1 MEMFGIATKEKN
13 NMSNNSILIGNG
25 FDIQVGGD
33 DYLNK
38 WILVRLLVKAKMGK
52 YNQLFMDEEGNSII
66 TGDEIVELFTNVIP
80 IANRAINKEFDDLV
94 AKHDD
99 ADLVSALND
108 FEKNHST
115 KIYSFE
121 QVGMEDWLL
130 VFMLYLLEQKDI
142 LSFYETFK
150 QGFERMIFDAI
161 YCEGEI
167 QKLYSKIDKGIVKY
181 FESFNSVFTLNY
193 DNTVEKLT
201 ENQLYHLHGDF
212 ETRHPSENPQNALGY
227 LRIQSG
233 QNVKF
238 PQQFEHCNST
248 AILDFS
254 GNKKYKYATN
264 MTLAYRTVE
273 QYKELVKCGVSTT
286 EEILSKVP
294 LASCEIVKTAIENNL
309 IVGQNYYFD
318 EFEQLQGTL
327 TVIGLSPQNDSH
339 IFECINKSNLD
350 KVIFYHFFGKKP
362 KKLIDKEMKKIKLP
376 INKKYEIKNVQ
387 DKWDELGVV
396 KPEDAKYTISEKQ
409 LEMVNALCFDK
420 PVSAKDLIC
429 QLKSIPCTT
438 KKLLLD
444 LINYELSKDKY
455 HTSPQSEKELYS
467 IFAEFSKM
475 LDIASLSPQVFF
487 YFCFTEIY
495 NK

>member
-1 MEMFGIATKEKN
+1 
-13 NMSNNSILIGNG
+13 MSYNSILIGNG

-33 DYLNK
+33 DYLDK

-52 YNQLFMDEEGNSII
+52 YNPLFMDKEGNPIM
-66 TGDEIVELFTNVIP
+66 TGDEIVGLFTNIIP
-80 IANRAINKEFDDLV
+80 IANRAINEEFDALV
-94 AKHDD
+94 AKHCN
-99 ADLVSALND
+99 ADLVSVLND
-108 FEKNHST
+108 FKKNHST

-130 VFMLYLLEQKDI
+130 VFMLYLLEQQDL

-167 QKLYSKIDKGIVKY
+167 QKLYSKIDKGVVRY

-201 ENQLYHLHGDF
+201 KNQSYHLHGDF

-248 AILDFS
+248 TILDFS
-254 GNKKYKYATN
+254 GNKKYEYATN
-264 MTLAYRTVE
+264 MTLEYKTVE

-286 EEILSKVP
+286 EVINKVP
-294 LASCEIVKTAIENNL
+294 LVLREIVKTAIEKNL

-339 IFECINKSNLD
+339 IFACINKSNLD
-350 KVIFYHFFGKKP
+350 KVIFYLFFGKKSDEQ
-362 KKLIDKEMKKIKLP
+362 IDEEIKKINLP
-376 INKKYEIKNVQ
+376 INKKYEIKNIQ
-387 DKWDELGVV
+387 SKWDELGVV
-396 KPEDAKYTISEKQ
+396 KPENEKYTISGKQ
-409 LEMVNALCFDK
+409 LELLNVLCFEK
-420 PVSAKDLIC
+420 PVSEKDLIC
-429 QLKSIPCTT
+429 QLESIPCTT

-455 HTSPQSEKELYS
+455 HTSPQNEKELHL

-487 YFCFTEIY
+487 YFCFTEIF

>member
-1 MEMFGIATKEKN
+1 
-13 NMSNNSILIGNG
+13 MSYNSILIGNG

-52 YNQLFMDEEGNSII
+52 YNQLFMDEEGTPII
-66 TGDEIVELFTNVIP
+66 TGDEIVGLFTNIIP
-80 IANRAINKEFDDLV
+80 IANRVINKEFDDLV

-108 FEKNHST
+108 FKKNHST

-130 VFMLYLLEQKDI
+130 VFMLYLIEQQDI
-142 LSFYETFK
+142 LSLYETFK
-150 QGFERMIFDAI
+150 QGFERMILDAI

-167 QKLYSKIDKGIVKY
+167 QKLHSKIDKGVVKY
-181 FESFNSVFTLNY
+181 FESFNNVFTLNY

-201 ENQLYHLHGDF
+201 ENQSYHLHGDF
-212 ETRHPSENPQNALGY
+212 ETRHPSENPKNALGY

-264 MTLAYRTVE
+264 MTLAYKTVE
-273 QYKELVKCGVSTT
+273 QYKELVKCGISTT
-286 EEILSKVP
+286 EEISSKAP
-294 LASCEIVKTAIENNL
+294 LISREIVKTAIEKNL

-318 EFEQLQGTL
+318 EFEHLHGTL
-327 TVIGLSPQNDSH
+327 TIIGLAPQNDSH
-339 IFECINKSNLD
+339 IFACINKSNLD
-350 KVIFYHFFGKKP
+350 KVIFYHFFGNKSGEQ
-362 KKLIDKEMKKIKLP
+362 IDDEIKKINLP
-376 INKKYEIKNVQ
+376 INKKYEIKNIQNV
-387 DKWDELGVV
+387 WDELGIV
-396 KPEDAKYTISEKQ
+396 KPENEKYAISKKQ
-409 LEMVNALCFDK
+409 LELINTLCLDK
-420 PVSAKDLIC
+420 PISEDDLIW
-429 QLKSIPCTT
+429 QLKSIPYTT
-438 KKLLLD
+438 KKLLLE
-444 LINYELSKDKY
+444 LINHELSKGN
-455 HTSPQSEKELYS
+455 L
-467 IFAEFSKM
+467 
-475 LDIASLSPQVFF
+475 
-487 YFCFTEIY
+487 
-495 NK
+495 

>member
-1 MEMFGIATKEKN
+1 MKRIILTLIII
-13 NMSNNSILIGNG
+13 SSILCQPCYAADKKTD
-25 FDIQVGGD
+25 FSQVKKPD
-33 DYLNK
+33 
-38 WILVRLLVKAKMGK
+38 W
-52 YNQLFMDEEGNSII
+52 
-66 TGDEIVELFTNVIP
+66 
-80 IANRAINKEFDDLV
+80 
-94 AKHDD
+94 
-99 ADLVSALND
+99 DLVSHDICVYTLAPDEFFLYKEYYPLLDGETRKVVADTSIQIHLSKENVQSKAKEATVRIYND
-108 FEKNHST
+108 EFE
-115 KIYSFE
+115 
-121 QVGMEDWLL
+121 
-130 VFMLYLLEQKDI
+130 
-142 LSFYETFK
+142 FYKRTH
-150 QGFERMIFDAI
+150 
-161 YCEGEI
+161 
-167 QKLYSKIDKGIVKY
+167 KGVVKY

-227 LRIQSG
+227 SRIQSG
-233 QNVKF
+233 QNIKF

-248 AILDFS
+248 VILDFS

-294 LASCEIVKTAIENNL
+294 LASCEIVKTAIEKNL

-362 KKLIDKEMKKIKLP
+362 KKQIDKEMKKIKLP

-409 LEMVNALCFDK
+409 LELVNALCFDK